1 MTEKFEVLT
10 DREHCLHRPGVYIGS
25 VTPEPQSAFF
35 NYDVKTLQLSPG
47 LLKIIYEILDN
58 SVDEYIRTGGK
69 FANKISV
76 DIGTTLNGSNITI
89 SDNGRGIPQEILN
102 GKPRPVWAWTE
113 LRAGSNF
120 DDSKRV
126 GAGTNGMGASLTN
139 IFSREFIGTTCDGK
153 NTLTVTCGNNMQEI
167 DWKTRKGGTQGT
179 SVEFLPDYERF
190 QLADIDQF
198 HIEAIEDRLNNLAI
212 SFRGIQFT
220 FNGTPIRFKT
230 TKDISSQF
238 ANSIIVHEDENALM
252 LFAPMGKRDYH
263 VLSCVNGLKV
273 TNGGSHVD
281 YVMHRVVE
289 AIRTVVKKKHKIE
302 VPPSQIRP
310 HLLFASWIT
319 GFPALKFDSQT
330 KERVTNTIAEVSAFF
345 KDIDF
350 EKVAK
355 KIINS
360 PEIIDPIVQAII
372 DRRDLEEARELAKK
386 QKTKRAERVVN
397 HIAATDENP
406 ENKTI
411 FLAEGLSALANFIA
425 TRNSKTMG
433 AFPLKGKPLNVNGRR
448 PIEIFKNEE
457 LSNIM
462 KIIGLELGVEAVN
475 LKYGKI
481 AIFSDRDLDGHA
493 VYCLLLNFFALWP
506 ELFKQ
511 KRIYRVMTPL
521 FYCTKG
527 KQVKIFYS
535 VGDYTKEDL
544 TGWKVDRYKG
554 LGSMPEEVYS
564 KCINEP
570 VLECVSDFDGETL
583 EMAFGPDA
591 DARKTWMME

>member
-198 HIEAIEDRLNNLAI
+198 HIEAIEDRLNNMPYVCESLIIEQDGKLVALI
-212 SFRGIQFT
+212 Y
-220 FNGTPIRFKT
+220 P
-230 TKDISSQF
+230 DI
-238 ANSIIVHEDENALM
+238 ENAQHSNISGHALETLM
-252 LFAPMGKRDYH
+252 EENISTLNKELPAY
-263 VLSCVNGLKV
+263 
-273 TNGGSHVD
+273 
-281 YVMHRVVE
+281 
-289 AIRTVVKKKHKIE
+289 
-302 VPPSQIRP
+302 SQISR
-310 HLLFASWIT
+310 
-319 GFPALKFDSQT
+319 LKIYY
-330 KERVTNTIAEVSAFF
+330 EE
-345 KDIDF
+345 F
-350 EKVAK
+350 EKT
-355 KIINS
+355 
-360 PEIIDPIVQAII
+360 P
-372 DRRDLEEARELAKK
+372 
-386 QKTKRAERVVN
+386 KRS
-397 HIAATDENP
+397 I
-406 ENKTI
+406 
-411 FLAEGLSALANFIA
+411 
-425 TRNSKTMG
+425 
-433 AFPLKGKPLNVNGRR
+433 
-448 PIEIFKNEE
+448 
-457 LSNIM
+457 
-462 KIIGLELGVEAVN
+462 
-475 LKYGKI
+475 
-481 AIFSDRDLDGHA
+481 
-493 VYCLLLNFFALWP
+493 
-506 ELFKQ
+506 
-511 KRIYRVMTPL
+511 KRYL
-521 FYCTKG
+521 Y
-527 KQVKIFYS
+527 QS
-535 VGDYTKEDL
+535 H
-544 TGWKVDRYKG
+544 
-554 LGSMPEEVYS
+554 
-564 KCINEP
+564 
-570 VLECVSDFDGETL
+570 
-583 EMAFGPDA
+583 
-591 DARKTWMME
+591 